1 MMNEASLKYLIAV
14 LIEDANDVKA
24 EFKNIKNEGN
34 RLFLEGKRLAY
45 YEMLLTIQNELD
57 IEDQDL
63 AEFGL
68 NIHLEKE
75 FA

>member
-1 MMNEASLKYLIAV
+1 MNEDSLKYLIAK
-14 LIEDANDVKA
+14 LIEDADDVKA
-24 EFKNIKNEGN
+24 EFENIQNKDEK
-34 RLFLEGKRLAY
+34 LFLEGRRLAY

-68 NIHLEKE
+68 NINLEKE
-75 FA
+75 YA

>member
-1 MMNEASLKYLIAV
+1 MNEDSLKYLIAK
-14 LIEDANDVKA
+14 LIEDADDVKA
-24 EFKNIKNEGN
+24 EFENIQNKDEK
-34 RLFLEGKRLAY
+34 LFLEGNRLAY

-68 NIHLEKE
+68 NINLEKE
-75 FA
+75 YA

>member
-1 MMNEASLKYLIAV
+1 MNEDSLKYLIAK
-14 LIEDANDVKA
+14 LIEDADDVKA
-24 EFKNIKNEGN
+24 EFENIQNKDEK
-34 RLFLEGKRLAY
+34 LFLEGKRLAY

-68 NIHLEKE
+68 NINLEE
-75 FA
+75 EYA

>member
-1 MMNEASLKYLIAV
+1 MNEDSLKYLIAK
-14 LIEDANDVKA
+14 LIEDADDVKA
-24 EFKNIKNEGN
+24 EFEYIQNKDEK
-34 RLFLEGKRLAY
+34 LFLEGKRLAY

-68 NIHLEKE
+68 NINLEKE
-75 FA
+75 YA

>member
-1 MMNEASLKYLIAV
+1 MNEDSLKYLIAK
-14 LIEDANDVKA
+14 LIEDADDVKA
-24 EFKNIKNEGN
+24 EFENIQNKDEK
-34 RLFLEGKRLAY
+34 LFLEGKRLAY

-68 NIHLEKE
+68 NINLEKE
-75 FA
+75 YA

>member
-1 MMNEASLKYLIAV
+1 MNEDSLKYLIAK

-24 EFKNIKNEGN
+24 EFENIQNKDEK
-34 RLFLEGKRLAY
+34 LFLEGKRLAY

-68 NIHLEKE
+68 NINLEKE
-75 FA
+75 YA

>member
-1 MMNEASLKYLIAV
+1 MNEDSLKYLIAK
-14 LIEDANDVKA
+14 LIEDADDVKA
-24 EFKNIKNEGN
+24 EFENIQNKDEK
-34 RLFLEGKRLAY
+34 LFLEGKRLAY

-68 NIHLEKE
+68 NNNLEKE
-75 FA
+75 YA

>member
-1 MMNEASLKYLIAV
+1 MMNEASLKYLIAK

-24 EFKNIKNEGN
+24 EFKNIQNEGD

>member
-1 MMNEASLKYLIAV
+1 MNEASLKYLIAK
-14 LIEDANDVKA
+14 LIEDANDVRA
-24 EFKNIKNEGN
+24 EFENIQNEGDK
-34 RLFLEGKRLAY
+34 LFLEGKRLAY

-68 NIHLEKE
+68 NIDLEKE
-75 FA
+75 YI

>member
-1 MMNEASLKYLIAV
+1 MNEDSLKYLIAK
-14 LIEDANDVKA
+14 LIEDADDVKA
-24 EFKNIKNEGN
+24 EFENIQNIDEK
-34 RLFLEGKRLAY
+34 LFLEGKRLAY

-68 NIHLEKE
+68 NINLEKE
-75 FA
+75 YA

>member
-1 MMNEASLKYLIAV
+1 M
-14 LIEDANDVKA
+14 
-24 EFKNIKNEGN
+24 
-34 RLFLEGKRLAY
+34 FLEGKRLAY

-68 NIHLEKE
+68 NINLEKE
-75 FA
+75 YA